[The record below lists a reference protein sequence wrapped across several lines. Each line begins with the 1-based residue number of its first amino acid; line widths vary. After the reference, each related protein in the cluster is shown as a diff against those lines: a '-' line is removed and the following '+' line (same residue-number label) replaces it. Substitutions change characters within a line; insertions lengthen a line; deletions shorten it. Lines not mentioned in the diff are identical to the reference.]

1 MGDSGGMEQALKVVV
16 ASGGYVVDHDAV
28 ATAMMARGRAPI
40 ALKTPVAGTAR
51 SRQGLDMLVTAEVVD
66 GCAAGAGQDQPAA
79 LEGTA

>member
-1 MGDSGGMEQALKVVV
+1 MGDSGGMEQALKVAV

-40 ALKTPVAGTAR
+40 ALKTQVAG
-51 SRQGLDMLVTAEVVD
+51 SRQGLDMLVTAEVIEGD
-66 GCAAGAGQDQPAA
+66 AAGAGQDQPVA

>member
-1 MGDSGGMEQALKVVV
+1 M
-16 ASGGYVVDHDAV
+16 VDHDAV

-51 SRQGLDMLVTAEVVD
+51 SRQGLEDMLVTAEVVD